1 MLRLGLQTFFG
12 GHHSGHKKGMGGFQ
26 EQALGRPE
34 GTWERSNFST
44 HTEARRHLNSQ
55 SHWPMLTPPALELS
69 LSPTLVFSSSAASAS
84 RPRLSR
90 PCPQRLPRQPGRR
103 GCLPWPGVSQH
114 PTPPGLRVC
123 LQNLRLC
130 PLRWTPGAEQVP
142 LEHLHIC
149 LCSPPMRAAASSLT
163 FQCLQ
168 WASPREMLDE

>member
-34 GTWERSNFST
+34 GKWERTNFST

-84 RPRLSR
+84 RPRFSR
-90 PCPQRLPRQPGRR
+90 SCPQRLPRQPGRR

-114 PTPPGLRVC
+114 PTASECVC
-123 LQNLRLC
+123 RKDYVPSAGHREPSRCLSSIC
-130 PLRWTPGAEQVP
+130 TYAFVP
-142 LEHLHIC
+142 L
-149 LCSPPMRAAASSLT
+149 P
-163 FQCLQ
+163 
-168 WASPREMLDE
+168 